1 MRRIAKELF
10 DISYR
15 DVSVAMC
22 IFLSFSALMNSAHQ
36 ICPVEEC
43 LKYTVIAF
51 RVVRM
56 VGKCQVPE
64 VLVAKS
70 YSGPP
75 LVPSRTSAHSEQQRE
90 RRRPE
95 ITIVAAEPLGPS
107 SWFPGG
113 SHVPQQG
120 LVFQP
125 PHAQASWRTNELVPA
140 EPPSYEQVIKEI
152 NQVQVNTTSNNNA
165 TGAANTKLRV
175 TSSTQTDFPE
185 EIISS
190 LPGINVKSSLHALRE
205 CETTSAV
212 QIPRKPP
219 RPSSSLLNSNPSKNE
234 ELLVVLEEQTC
245 QEKPN
250 AVICPVPKPR
260 SKGNLKPVVRDTQNN
275 TQDNQ
280 DKASQSQS
288 ANETFSVQLLTLLDD
303 GFWESPVV
311 MDMDKSQSSIVS
323 RIKAFEQQGNT
334 ETTGLTKKPDLS
346 PRSLGPR
353 PVVSAKKPVVAP
365 KPGLNRVSGE
375 WDSWT
380 ESKLKAVSQE
390 KHFQPQE
397 AGNHVLAKPELP
409 KKPKPGIVKS
419 SSNGLLNAGS
429 RSASENNEGHR
440 KSPTPAPRPLVPK
453 KSLSFES
460 PALPVLPLKPGSAA
474 PRISVASQSNAFKSV
489 RETHTSNFTAPPLQ
503 SHPSMERDLISF
515 EDDVFPSNSTGA
527 PQELTRSESDLANL
541 SSKNEPAKEQVV
553 QPTVLRKP
561 TVIRIPAKSTKAL
574 QEVSESPPPLPT
586 EKPIGNT
593 SGITPGKP
601 NNIKITKK
609 ESEHLDLTRSIK
621 NEPPL
626 PPRPVDGKIMPAR
639 PPPPKGAPGRPPP
652 PKSTKLSSQKN
663 SFSRS
668 SSDMMLHKKHSVFGL
683 GVKRTKSQDI
693 KSQDPTLPPRPKP
706 GHPLYNKYMLPV
718 PHGIAK
724 EDVSSQSTGQLSSK
738 DSENIQKVSDTSAP
752 YAVALHDFLAEH
764 SDDLD
769 LSSGETVYLLEKID
783 DEWYR
788 GKCKNRTG
796 IFPASFVKVIVDI
809 PGEGNRKK
817 VQFSSP
823 NITGPRCIARFEYI
837 GDQKD
842 ELSFSEGEIITLKEY
857 VNEEWAKGEL
867 RSNCGIFPLNFVEV
881 IEDLPELELGAPVKN
896 KKEKFA
902 SVTQT
907 EQTPGEWC
915 DALHDFTAETPDD
928 LSFKKGDHIFILEHL
943 DSEWYRG
950 RLNGK
955 EGIFPAVFVHVC
967 SEGIKP
973 SRTSCGKKAKAKA
986 LYDFH
991 AENAD
996 ELSFKVGDVVT
1007 ELEFV
1012 DEDWMSG
1019 ELHGKSGIFPKNFVQ
1034 ILQPS

>member
-1 MRRIAKELF
+1 MPRGRA
-10 DISYR
+10 
-15 DVSVAMC
+15 
-22 IFLSFSALMNSAHQ
+22 
-36 ICPVEEC
+36 
-43 LKYTVIAF
+43 
-51 RVVRM
+51 
-56 VGKCQVPE
+56 
-64 VLVAKS
+64 
-70 YSGPP
+70 
-75 LVPSRTSAHSEQQRE
+75 SRTSAHSEQQRE

-95 ITIVAAEPLGPS
+95 ITIVAAEPIGPS
-107 SWFPGG
+107 SWFPGAT
-113 SHVPQQG
+113 HIPRQG
-120 LVFQP
+120 LVFQS
-125 PHAQASWRTNELVPA
+125 PHAQASWRTSELVPA

-165 TGAANTKLRV
+165 TGAANSRCTA

-185 EIISS
+185 EIISG
-190 LPGINVKSSLHALRE
+190 LPGINVKSNLHALHE

-260 SKGNLKPVVRDTQNN
+260 SKGNLKPAVREPQNN

-280 DKASQSQS
+280 DKANQSRS
-288 ANETFSVQLLTLLDD
+288 INETSSAAVELLSLLDD
-303 GFWESPVV
+303 SFWESSVV
-311 MDMDKSQSSIVS
+311 MDSMDMDKSQSSIVS
-323 RIKAFEQQGNT
+323 RIKAFEQQSNS
-334 ETTGLTKKPDLS
+334 ETPGLTKKPDIS

-365 KPGLNRVSGE
+365 KPGLNRVSGD

-380 ESKLKAVSQE
+380 ESKLKVISQE
-390 KHFQPQE
+390 KHLQPQE
-397 AGNHVLAKPELP
+397 AGSNVLAKPELP
-409 KKPKPGIVKS
+409 KKPKPGIVKNS
-419 SSNGLLNAGS
+419 SSNGLFNAGS
-429 RSASENNEGHR
+429 RSASENSEGHR

-453 KSLSFES
+453 KSFSFES
-460 PALPVLPLKPGSAA
+460 PALPILPLKPGSAA
-474 PRISVASQSNAFKSV
+474 PKISVVSHQSNTFRSV
-489 RETHTSNFTAPPLQ
+489 KETPASNLAATPLQ
-503 SHPSMERDLISF
+503 STPSGEGDLINF
-515 EDDVFPSNSTGA
+515 DDDVLPLNSTGA
-527 PQELTRSESDLANL
+527 VQERTCSESDLANL
-541 SSKNEPAKEQVV
+541 SSKNEPAKEQEV
-553 QPTVLRKP
+553 QPLTVVRKP
-561 TVIRIPAKSTKAL
+561 TVIRIPAKSTKSL
-574 QEVSESPPPLPT
+574 HEVSESPPPLPT

-593 SGITPGKP
+593 SSITPGKP
-601 NNIKITKK
+601 NNIKTTKK
-609 ESEHLDLTRSIK
+609 ESEHLNLTRSIR

-652 PKSTKLSSQKN
+652 PKSTKYSSQMN
-663 SFSRS
+663 SVSHS
-668 SSDMMLHKKHSVFGL
+668 SSDMMLHKKNVTFGL

-718 PHGIAK
+718 AHGIAK
-724 EDVSSQSTGQLSSK
+724 EDVSSQSTGPPSCK
-738 DSENIQKVSDTSAP
+738 DSENTQKVSDTGAP
-752 YAVALHDFLAEH
+752 YAIVLHDFLAEH

-769 LSSGETVYLLEKID
+769 LRSGETVYLLEKID

-788 GKCKNRTG
+788 GKCKNCTG

-809 PGEGNRKK
+809 PGEGNTKK
-817 VQFSSP
+817 VHLSSP
-823 NITGPRCIARFEYI
+823 NIIGPRCVARFEYI

-867 RSNCGIFPLNFVEV
+867 RSNSGIFPLNFVEI
-881 IEDLPELELGAPVKN
+881 IEDLPEPELGAPVRN
-896 KKEKFA
+896 KRDKSA
-902 SVTQT
+902 SLTQVEGNT
-907 EQTPGEWC
+907 GEWC
-915 DALHDFTAETPDD
+915 DALHDFTAETPED
-928 LSFKKGDHIFILEHL
+928 LSFEKGDHILILEHL
-943 DSEWYRG
+943 DSKWYRG

-967 SEGIKP
+967 SGGIK
-973 SRTSCGKKAKAKA
+973 SSKTSCGKKVKAKA

-996 ELSFKVGDVVT
+996 ELSFKAGDVVT